1 MLVYKIDVLETLKE
15 AGYNTGKLR
24 KEKLLG
30 ENAIQELR
38 KNEMVGIKALDK
50 ICTILD
56 IQPGNVIKYVEA
68 EKR

>member
-30 ENAIQELR
+30 ENAIQALR